1 MLRPS
6 YPWPL
11 AAITLALL
19 ATAGQTG
26 CETKCATTRDGY
38 TCSEL
43 AFPTGER
50 STSQILV
57 CQSSPREVR
66 AGQETDYFIDVTNLT
81 GASLQNVAVNMDNM
95 SNAHIVSSWPEA
107 VRASNGSAQW
117 IIADLP
123 ARSTKTI
130 TVRARPT
137 SAGTATG
144 CITAGYANA
153 LCTVTPVVAP
163 ALNLLKSAT
172 PEVCGQCD
180 DIQLTYVVRN
190 PGTGK
195 ADNVTVT
202 DTLPA
207 GMTTV
212 DGGRTVEFRVGDLDS
227 GAERTFTVNAKANK
241 PGTFVSSASAQTASG
256 ISVRS
261 ADVSTVVKQ
270 PSLAFSCDANNHALL
285 GRDLPYRITVR
296 NTGAC
301 DAADA
306 SIVAQ
311 VPSGTAFVS
320 ADGGGRF
327 DGANVTWSMPSL
339 PAGKSTTVTMNLHP
353 ASVGVAKVKA
363 IASARCV
370 PATSTE
376 CQTEVTGIP
385 AILLEVV
392 DTVDPVAVGTEA
404 TFNVVVTNQGST
416 SDSNVRV
423 TGTLPES
430 MQFVAGSG
438 ATGVSAV
445 GQTVTIAPLTTLAP
459 GARAEWRIR
468 VKAKSVADARSRWE
482 MTSDQFKAPII
493 ETEST
498 NLYE

>member
-6 YPWPL
+6 NTWPL
-11 AAITLALL
+11 ATIVLALV
-19 ATAGQTG
+19 ATAAQTG
-26 CETKCATTRDGY
+26 CETKCATARDGY

-66 AGQETDYFIDVTNLT
+66 VGQETEYFIDVTNLT
-81 GASLQNVAVNMDNM
+81 GAGLQNVAVNMDNM

-137 SAGTATG
+137 AAGTASG

-163 ALNLLKSAT
+163 ALNLSKSAT

-180 DIQLTYVVRN
+180 EIQLTYVVRN

-195 ADNVTVT
+195 ADDVTVT

-207 GMTTV
+207 GLTTAE
-212 DGGRTVEFRVGDLDS
+212 GGRTVEFRVGDLDS
-227 GAERTFTVNAKANK
+227 GAERTFTVNAKASK
-241 PGTFVSSASAQTASG
+241 SGTYASSASAQTASG

-261 ADVSTVVKQ
+261 ADVGTVVKQ
-270 PSLAFSCDANNHALL
+270 PALVFSCDANNHALL

-311 VPSGTAFVS
+311 VPAGTAFVS

-339 PAGKSTTVTMNLHP
+339 PPGKSTTVTMKLHP
-353 ASVGVAKVKA
+353 ATAGVAKVKA
-363 IASARCV
+363 TASARCV
-370 PATSTE
+370 PATTTE

-392 DTVDPVAVGTEA
+392 DTIDPVAVGSET
-404 TFNVVVTNQGST
+404 TFTVVVTNQGSST
-416 SDSNVRV
+416 DSNVRV
-423 TGTLPES
+423 VGTLPDA
-430 MQFVAGSG
+430 MQFVSGSG
-438 ATGVSAV
+438 ATSVSSV
-445 GQTVTIAPLTTLAP
+445 GKTITIAPLVSLAP
-459 GARAEWRIR
+459 GARAEWRIT
-468 VKAKSVADARSRWE
+468 VKASSVADARSRWE
-482 MTSDQFKAPII
+482 MTSDQFKNPIT

>member
-6 YPWPL
+6 NTSPL
-11 AAITLALL
+11 AAAVLALV
-19 ATAGQTG
+19 TAAAQTG
-26 CETKCATTRDGY
+26 CETKCTTAREGY

-57 CQSSPREVR
+57 CQSSPSEVR
-66 AGQETDYFIDVTNLT
+66 LGQETDYYIDVTNLT
-81 GASLQNVAVNMDNM
+81 GADLQNVAVNLDNM
-95 SNAHIVSSWPEA
+95 SNARIVSSWPEA

-117 IIADLP
+117 IIAELP

-130 TVRARPT
+130 TMRARPMT
-137 SAGTATG
+137 AGTASG
-144 CITAGYANA
+144 CITAGYANS

-163 ALNLLKSAT
+163 ALNLSKSAT
-172 PEVCGQCD
+172 PEVCGQCE
-180 DIQLTYVVRN
+180 DIHLTYVVRN

-195 ADNVTVT
+195 ADAVTVT

-207 GMTTV
+207 GMTTAE
-212 DGGRTVEFRVGDLDS
+212 GSRTVEFRVGDLDA
-227 GAERTFTVNAKANK
+227 GAERTFTVNAKATK
-241 PGTFVSSASAQTASG
+241 AGTYASSASAQTASG

-261 ADVSTVVKQ
+261 PDVGTVVKQ
-270 PSLAFSCDANNHALL
+270 PAFAFSCDANNRVLL

-311 VPSGTAFVS
+311 VPAGTAFVS
-320 ADGGGRF
+320 ADGGGHF
-327 DGANVTWSMPSL
+327 DGANVTWNMSSL
-339 PAGKSTTVTMNLHP
+339 PAGKSATVTMNLHP

-370 PATSTE
+370 PAASTE

-385 AILLEVV
+385 AILLEVI
-392 DTVDPVAVGTEA
+392 DTIDPVAVGGET
-404 TFNVVVTNQGST
+404 TFTVVVTNQGST

-423 TGTLPES
+423 TGTLPDS
-430 MQFVAGSG
+430 MRFVSGNG
-438 ATGVSAV
+438 ATSVSSA
-445 GQTVTIAPLTTLAP
+445 GQTVTIAPLVSLAP
-459 GARAEWRIR
+459 GARAEWRIT
-468 VKAKSVADARSRWE
+468 VKANSVADARSRWE